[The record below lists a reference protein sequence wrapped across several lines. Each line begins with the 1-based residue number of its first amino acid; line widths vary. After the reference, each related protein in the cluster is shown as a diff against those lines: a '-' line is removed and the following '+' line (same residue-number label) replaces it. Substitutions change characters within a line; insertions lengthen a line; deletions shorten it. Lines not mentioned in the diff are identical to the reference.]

1 VLPDALK
8 NCLHTRSTCT
18 QMTDYSKFVGGVS
31 DIVPAPCDKCVF
43 IYRRCTRERDAY
55 RTESGC
61 PTCAWYTTGVPVD
74 ILKCK
79 KECSHY
85 VEKR

>member
-1 VLPDALK
+1 
-8 NCLHTRSTCT
+8 
-18 QMTDYSKFVGGVS
+18 MTDYSKFVGGVS
-31 DIVPAPCDKCVF
+31 DIVPPPCDKCVF
-43 IYRRCTRERDAY
+43 IYHRCTRERDAY
-55 RTESGC
+55 RTESDC